1 MLKNSKTH
9 PNYGTVSN
17 FQVFFF
23 FFHIANLVGK
33 KEKLDTGLSFAC
45 QYTRVAGFPL

>member
-1 MLKNSKTH
+1 MSNQWPFQWNEMLKKLKTH

-23 FFHIANLVGK
+23 HIANLVGK
-33 KEKLDTGLSFAC
+33 KEKS
-45 QYTRVAGFPL
+45 